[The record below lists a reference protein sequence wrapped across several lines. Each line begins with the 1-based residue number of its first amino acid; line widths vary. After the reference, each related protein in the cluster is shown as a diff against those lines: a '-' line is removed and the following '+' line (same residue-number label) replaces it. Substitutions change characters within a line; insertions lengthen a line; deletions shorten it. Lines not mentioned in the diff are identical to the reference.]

1 MTKSFVL
8 YSIVLMGVI
17 ASSASGGYLQD
28 KLIASDGQANDHFGR
43 SVSLSSNTCV
53 VGAFADDDDT
63 GSVYVYRFDGESFSE
78 EAKLFPSDDAIAS
91 RFGYSVSIDNDV
103 CIAGAFED
111 DENGGCSGS
120 AYVFF
125 SDGDDWFYEAK
136 LLASDGSSG
145 DSFGSSVSIDQ
156 DLCIVGARSDDDNGY
171 ASGSAYIFR
180 FEDPNE
186 WVQEAKIVPSDSEAV
201 DYFGHSV
208 SVYDQA
214 CIVGAHLDDDDFEN
228 SGSAYIY
235 GFDGQDWYRQAKLFS
250 PDQTEGQW
258 FGYSVD
264 ISADI
269 CIVGARDDDG
279 DQPGGAYIFRYDD
292 PNWVLEQQLIPS
304 DSSKG
309 DLFGFSV
316 ALDGDVCAVSAPGFN
331 TGDGKSSIYVF
342 RFDGQEWIE
351 EQQFLSPDPR
361 YQDLFGE
368 SVAVDS
374 GLILV
379 GNSYKDSFTGTVYTF
394 LE

>member
-1 MTKSFVL
+1 MKSFVL
-8 YSIVLMGVI
+8 HSIVLVGVI
-17 ASSASGGYLQD
+17 ASCASGGYLQD

-43 SVSLSSNTCV
+43 SLSLASNTCV

-63 GSVYVYRFDGESFSE
+63 GSVYVYRFDGEGFSE
-78 EAKLFPSDDAIAS
+78 EAKLLPYDNATAS
-91 RFGYSVSIDNDV
+91 RFGYSVSVDNDV
-103 CIAGAFED
+103 CVAGAFED
-111 DENGGCSGS
+111 DDNGGCSGS

-125 SDGDDWFYEAK
+125 SDGTDWFYEAK

-156 DLCIVGARSDDDNGY
+156 DLCIIGARSDDDNGY
-171 ASGSAYIFR
+171 ASGSVYIFR

-186 WVQEAKIVPSDSEAV
+186 WVQEAKIVPSDSQAV

-214 CIVGAHLDDDDFEN
+214 CIVGAHLDDDNFEN

-235 GFDGQDWYRQAKLFS
+235 GFDGHHWYRQAKLLS

-264 ISADI
+264 IGTDI

-279 DQPGGAYIFRYDD
+279 NQPGGAYIFRYDD

-316 ALDGDVCAVSAPGFN
+316 ALDGDVCVVSAPGFN
-331 TGDGKSSIYVF
+331 TGDGKGSIYVF
-342 RFDGQEWIE
+342 KFDGQQWFE
-351 EQQFLSPDPR
+351 EQQLLSPDPR
-361 YQDLFGE
+361 YQDMFGE

-374 GLILV
+374 GMILA

-394 LE
+394 GE

>member
-1 MTKSFVL
+1 MKSIVL
-8 YSIVLMGVI
+8 CLIVLMGVI
-17 ASSASGGYLQD
+17 ASSASGGYIQN
-28 KLIASDGQANDHFGR
+28 KLIASDGQADDHFGR
-43 SVSLSSNTCV
+43 SVSLASNTCV
-53 VGAFADDDDT
+53 VGAYADDDDA

-78 EAKLFPSDDAIAS
+78 EAKLLPYDDATAS
-91 RFGYSVSIDNDV
+91 RFGYSVSIDSDV

-111 DENGGCSGS
+111 DDKGDCSGS

-125 SDGDDWFYEAK
+125 SDGTDWFYEAK

-145 DSFGSSVSIDQ
+145 DSFGSAVSIDQ
-156 DLCIVGARSDDDNGY
+156 DLCVVGARGDDDHGY
-171 ASGSAYIFR
+171 GSGSVYIFR

-186 WVQEAKIVPSDSEAV
+186 WVQEAKIVPSDGQAV
-201 DYFGHSV
+201 DFFGYSV
-208 SVYDQA
+208 SVYDQV
-214 CIVGAHLDDDDFEN
+214 CIVGAHLDDENFEN

-250 PDQTEGQW
+250 PDQAEGQW

-264 ISADI
+264 MDAGI
-269 CIVGARDDDG
+269 CVVGARDDDG
-279 DQPGGAYIFRYDD
+279 QQPGSAYIFRYDD
-292 PNWVLEQQLIPS
+292 PNWVLEQQLISS

-309 DLFGFSV
+309 DLFGFFV
-316 ALDGDVCAVSAPGFN
+316 ALDDDVCVVSAPGFN
-331 TGDGKSSIYVF
+331 IGDGIGAIYVF

-374 GLILV
+374 GLILA
-379 GNSYKDSFTGTVYTF
+379 GNAYKDSFTGTVYTF